1 MDPAPPTQPAAIAL
15 GSNLGDC
22 RATLE
27 SALAALSD
35 APGIRVL
42 RRSAWFRSAP
52 VGPPQP
58 DYLNGCA
65 LLEVSLAPE
74 ALLDRLLATEA
85 RFGRVRGERWGPR
98 TLDLDLI
105 LFADLELN
113 SSRLQIPHPR
123 LRERPPAASPNSWS
137 ACSATCAAG
146 SGCVSRCWPS
156 SPSRRSRHSWDYRHP
171 WPGWRCSGWPR
182 CPWSG
187 RATARPWRSCGEN
200 WPSTGWRPC
209 REGVCCMSR
218 PRAARDRRWTRCAP
232 GWPRS
237 GWGHSCSCSPAATA
251 RMTDLSWRVP
261 PSHWCSTRR
270 TSRRCS

>member
-74 ALLDRLLATEA
+74 ALLDRLLATEV

-105 LFADLELN
+105 LFADLVLN

-123 LRERPPAASPNSWS
+123 LRERPFVLVPLAEIAPDWIEPCTGRRVAELAA
-137 ACSATCAAG
+137 ALDDD
-146 SGCVSRCWPS
+146 SGLQRL
-156 SPSRRSRHSWDYRHP
+156 
-171 WPGWRCSGWPR
+171 
-182 CPWSG
+182 
-187 RATARPWRSCGEN
+187 
-200 WPSTGWRPC
+200 
-209 REGVCCMSR
+209 
-218 PRAARDRRWTRCAP
+218 
-232 GWPRS
+232 
-237 GWGHSCSCSPAATA
+237 
-251 RMTDLSWRVP
+251 TDGA
-261 PSHWCSTRR
+261 
-270 TSRRCS
+270 